1 MAQTKRKRRTKHRGT
16 AAGTIEAR
24 GRTGRKPTASE
35 TKKSVGGTARER
47 RLSRLD
53 TPPAWRSAINRAAI
67 SALLLF
73 VVLAFVLKPKG
84 GVGAA
89 AGLAIVATIFYVP
102 VGYFTDRVLYN
113 RRQRQKAQGK

>member
-35 TKKSVGGTARER
+35 TKKGGRETARER

-53 TPPAWRSAINRAAI
+53 TPPSWRSSINRAAI

-84 GVGAA
+84 GGAA
-89 AGLAIVATIFYVP
+89 AGLAVLATIFYVP